1 MPPAHA
7 AGTNNTV
14 RTNEQT
20 NPRHFVSARLFIEIT
35 SSTVESQIQV
45 VFRENLQRVE
55 SPVMTGQ
62 RITDDIRGSQVRQ
75 DGLEHVACAVVGG
88 ERTPSGGFGHLLK
101 HGRATRLGAGRAQV

>member
-7 AGTNNTV
+7 AGTNKTV
-14 RTNEQT
+14 RRSEQT

-35 SSTVESQIQV
+35 SSTVESQVQV

-62 RITDDIRGSQVRQ
+62 RITNDIRGSQVRQ
-75 DGLEHVACAVVGG
+75 DSLEYVAGPVVGG
-88 ERTPSGGFGHLLK
+88 ERPPSGGFGHLLK
-101 HGRATRLGAGRAQV
+101 LRSARRVGTR